1 MLAEIAA
8 ANGAIAIIRTALK
21 NGKDILDCG
30 KQVNDF
36 VNAKA
41 DLERKAAKQKGGV
54 FKSGTLDG
62 FLELERIKKQEG
74 QLREMM
80 QLYGRAGMY
89 DDWLKYQAKCRR
101 DRLEAIEARRRR
113 NKQILEIIIISVL
126 IIAGLAAV
134 AFLFWWAMYLKDL

>member
-8 ANGAIAIIRTALK
+8 ANAAIAVIRTALN

-41 DLERKAAKQKGGV
+41 ELEVKASKQKRSV

-62 FLELERIKKQEG
+62 FLELERIKKQEN

-89 DDWLKYQAKCRR
+89 DDWVKYQAQCRR
-101 DRLEAIEARRRR
+101 ERLAAIEARRRR
-113 NKQILEIIIISVL
+113 NKQIMEIIIIIVL
-126 IIAGLAAV
+126 ICVGLAGLAL
-134 AFLFWWAMYLKDL
+134 LFWWAMLLKSM